1 MSLKQDIATLL
12 SAGFS
17 APKVAD
23 MLSIK
28 LQVVEMLLKDED
40 FAATVRS
47 GVTQKVIG
55 GISRDDKIDSIQ
67 ELLLK
72 ELHERL
78 EFGGLGEAKVST
90 LANIFRI
97 VNSAKKVVEVGQG
110 EGTAAGA
117 KVVNIVLPAYMKVHT
132 VEHTVNQNN
141 EVVAVEGR
149 AMLTMSP
156 NKLQQIADI
165 TDAELVEAADAER
178 KVINNTGNYPTRL
191 ADLLIPETDM
201 ATRMNR
207 VPESSKNKANALFAE
222 AAAARLARLKGEDKV
237 EPIEPS
243 LAVGAE
249 LDLPPATPAQVLD
262 VSVSGDEGEGSINAQ
277 VWGAE

>member
-55 GISRDDKIDSIQ
+55 GISRDDKIDNIQ

-78 EFGGLGEAKVST
+78 AFGGLADAKVST

-165 TDAELVEAADAER
+165 TEAELVEAADAER

-191 ADLLIPETDM
+191 ADLLIPETDIG
-201 ATRMNR
+201 TRMNR

-222 AAAARLARLKGEDKV
+222 AAAARLAKLKGEDKV
-237 EPIEPS
+237 EPIEAS

-249 LDLPPATPAQVLD
+249 LDLPPATPAQMLD
-262 VSVSGDEGEGSINAQ
+262 VSVSGDESESSISAQ
-277 VWGAE
+277 TWGAE

>member
-28 LQVVEMLLKDED
+28 LHVVEMLLKDED

-78 EFGGLGEAKVST
+78 EFG
-90 LANIFRI
+90 
-97 VNSAKKVVEVGQG
+97 
-110 EGTAAGA
+110 
-117 KVVNIVLPAYMKVHT
+117 
-132 VEHTVNQNN
+132 
-141 EVVAVEGR
+141 
-149 AMLTMSP
+149 
-156 NKLQQIADI
+156 
-165 TDAELVEAADAER
+165 
-178 KVINNTGNYPTRL
+178 
-191 ADLLIPETDM
+191 
-201 ATRMNR
+201 
-207 VPESSKNKANALFAE
+207 
-222 AAAARLARLKGEDKV
+222 
-237 EPIEPS
+237 
-243 LAVGAE
+243 
-249 LDLPPATPAQVLD
+249 
-262 VSVSGDEGEGSINAQ
+262 
-277 VWGAE
+277 

>member
-1 MSLKQDIATLL
+1 MALKEDIATLL

-17 APKVAD
+17 APRVAD

-28 LQVVEMLLKDED
+28 LHVVEMLLKDED

-55 GISRDDKIDSIQ
+55 GINRDDKIDHIQ

-72 ELHERL
+72 ELQDKL
-78 EFGGLGEAKVST
+78 EFGGLADAKPST

-97 VNSAKKVVEVGQG
+97 VNNAKKVVEVGQA
-110 EGTAAGA
+110 EGANAGA
-117 KVVNIVLPAYMKVHT
+117 KIVNIVLPAYMRVHT
-132 VEHTVNQNN
+132 VEHVVNQNN

-156 NKLQQIADI
+156 SKLQQIADI
-165 TDAELVEAADAER
+165 ADADIVEAAELER
-178 KVINNTGNYPTRL
+178 KVINNTDNRPTRL
-191 ADLLIPETDM
+191 ADLLIPDTSLST
-201 ATRMNR
+201 AMNR

-222 AAAARLARLKGEDKV
+222 AAAARLARIKGEDKV
-237 EPIEPS
+237 ESLEPS
-243 LAVGAE
+243 LTVGVE
-249 LDLPPATPAQVLD
+249 LDLPPATPTQLLD
-262 VSVSGDEGEGSINAQ
+262 VSVSGDEQEGQISAQPWGES
-277 VWGAE
+277 